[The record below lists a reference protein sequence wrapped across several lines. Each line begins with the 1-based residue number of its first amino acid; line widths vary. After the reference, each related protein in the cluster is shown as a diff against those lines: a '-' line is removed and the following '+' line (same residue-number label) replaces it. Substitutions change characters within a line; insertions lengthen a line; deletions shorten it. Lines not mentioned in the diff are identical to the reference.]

1 MWQSLSTGKKIWCS
15 LLILM
20 AGYAITTG
28 VGLIGGYSMRGE
40 LNQVSD
46 TMFPAAM
53 ESLTTLAKFKAQ
65 VKLYGDAVMA
75 GDTELLEAAGQR
87 ADEVISHLD
96 AIAGLDPGAAP
107 EARALAQQIRSFS
120 DKALTIY
127 TRVAE
132 DFEGTDTEAARESQA
147 LANETKVLTE
157 SLATLSKTRSEA
169 LQSRLHDVGQEA
181 GHQQMMNL
189 ALFIVVV
196 VATILFNL
204 IIIRRFITG
213 PLSDTVEMVKDIAQG
228 EGDLTKRLTVHSKDD
243 VGQLAF
249 WMNKFIEN
257 LQSMIARIADN
268 ATSLNDSAEELTRLS
283 GNLKEGAHGVK
294 SKSEAVSTAS
304 DQMKGN
310 MDSVAAA
317 MEQASTSTTAVAAS
331 TEEMTATIR
340 TIAESSERAREITM
354 EAVTQSRNATER
366 VGELGNQAE
375 AIGKVTEAITDIS
388 EQTNLLALNA
398 TIEAAR
404 AGEYG
409 KGFAV
414 VAAEIK
420 DLARQT
426 ADATRDIRDT
436 IVNIQTSTQATI
448 GDIEGISGVIDKT
461 SDIVSEIASSVDSQ
475 AQTTQGIADNVTQ
488 ISSGLSEINENVAA
502 TSGLSSTIAQD
513 IEDVSHASGDMN
525 ESCARSDEGVSSILS
540 MSENL
545 TSMVGRFKV

>member
-40 LNQVSD
+40 LTLVSD

-53 ESLTTLAKFKAQ
+53 ESLNTLAQFKGQ

-75 GDTELLEAAGQR
+75 GDTELLEEAGQR
-87 ADEVISHLD
+87 ADEVLAHLD
-96 AIAGLDPGAAP
+96 TIAGLDPEAAE
-107 EARALAQQIRSFS
+107 EAQALAARIRTFTG
-120 DKALTIY
+120 KALSVY

-132 DFEGTDTEAARESQA
+132 DFEGTDTEAAQQSLALADETKNLTEA
-147 LANETKVLTE
+147 LAN
-157 SLATLSKTRSEA
+157 LSKSRSEA
-169 LQSRLHDVGQEA
+169 LQSRLHELGQET
-181 GHQQMMNL
+181 GRQQMMNL
-189 ALFIVVV
+189 ALFVVVV

-204 IIIRRFITG
+204 FIIRKFITG
-213 PLSDTVEMVKDIAQG
+213 PLSDTVVMVKDIAQG

-243 VGQLAF
+243 VGELAY
-249 WMNKFIEN
+249 WMNQFIEN
-257 LQSMIARIADN
+257 LQGMIARIADN
-268 ATSLNDSAEELTRLS
+268 ATSLNGSAEELTRLS

-294 SKSEAVSTAS
+294 SKSDAVSSAS

-340 TIAESSERAREITM
+340 TIAESSDKAREITL
-354 EAVTQSRNATER
+354 EAVTQSRTATER
-366 VGELGNQAE
+366 VGELGTQAE

-461 SDIVSEIASSVDSQ
+461 SAIVSEIASSVDSQ
-475 AQTTQGIADNVTQ
+475 AETTRGIADNVTQ

-502 TSGLSSTIAQD
+502 TSSLSTTIARD

-525 ESCARSDEGVSSILS
+525 DSCARSDEGVSSILA

-545 TSMVGRFKV
+545 TTMVGRFRI